1 MRSEA
6 RTAFAVFGGA
16 AMLVLTVGCGGGGS
30 IPGGPTGSGGPDGGG
45 GTIPGVGGGGGGPGG
60 GGGCIGN
67 ICGSTP

>member
-30 IPGGPTGSGGPDGGG
+30 IPGGPTGSGGP
-45 GTIPGVGGGGGGPGG
+45 GG